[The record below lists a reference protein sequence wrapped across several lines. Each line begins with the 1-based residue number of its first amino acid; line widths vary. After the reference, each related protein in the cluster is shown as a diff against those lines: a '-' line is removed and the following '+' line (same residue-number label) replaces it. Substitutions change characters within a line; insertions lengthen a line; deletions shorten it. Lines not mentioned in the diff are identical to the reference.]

1 MLGES
6 PAILGVIAEARYV
19 AAADSKGL
27 ITGESGVGKE
37 LLARFIHT
45 NSPRSYVPMASI
57 NCAGVPESLLESE
70 LFGHM
75 RGSFTDAHTDR
86 AGLFESSHGGTL
98 LLDEVGEMGARMQ
111 ALLLRVLENG
121 EIQRIGSD
129 RRRQSVD
136 VRVISATNRDLLQQT
151 NEKSFRLDLYYRL
164 NVVNLIIPPLRE
176 RREDIRLLM
185 QHYLR
190 TMSEHF
196 RQPICDLNSA
206 AYSKLEA
213 YGWPGNIRE
222 LRNVAERLALQQPGK
237 SVGPDSL
244 PGEIVR
250 EVSSGSSEQG
260 AGAVALAQTSVPVA
274 EAYVETMASAC
285 FTRMVRGRE
294 PFWSVVYEPFMARDL
309 TRDVVRAVISR
320 GLKETRGSYKALAPL
335 FNLQPAEYKRMLTCL
350 QQHDCHLPF
359 QAFRMITDEDRA
371 RLAPGPFDR
380 SKVAI

>member
-6 PAILGVIAEARYV
+6 PAILGVIAEAKYV
-19 AAADSKGL
+19 AAADSKVL

-37 LLARFIHT
+37 LLARFIHA

-176 RREDIRLLM
+176 RREDIRMLI

-190 TMSEHF
+190 TMGEHF
-196 RQPICDLNSA
+196 RQPVCELNAA
-206 AYSKLEA
+206 AYAKLEA

-237 SVGPDSL
+237 TVGPDSL
-244 PGEIVR
+244 PGEILR
-250 EVSSGSSEQG
+250 EVSGGSEP
-260 AGAVALAQTSVPVA
+260 AGIVAPQTSMPAA

-294 PFWSVVYEPFMARDL
+294 PFWSVVYEPFMARDM

-335 FNLQPAEYKRMLTCL
+335 FNVQPAEYKRMLTFL